1 MLPSLFKIIVGVLS
15 ESFYLLAEM
24 APYLLLGFFFAGILS
39 EFVSAERIARHL
51 GKGNISSVVKAALFG
66 MPLPL
71 CSCGVIPTTM
81 ALRKNGA
88 SRGAVLSFLIST
100 PTTGVDSIFATY
112 SLLGPLFAAYR
123 VLASFIAGVFSG
135 LVANLFGPKETI
147 NPNEDKQSNNHNHQR
162 RRMSLGRR
170 IGAVFQSAF
179 VELYDEIAKWLLL
192 GILIGG
198 IISFLIPDNFFTTFL
213 SEGWQAILV
222 MLVIGIPLYVCAT
235 GSIPIAAALM
245 LKGINPGAAFVFLL
259 AGPATN
265 AVTITVISKY
275 LGTRSS
281 IIYLASIAIS
291 SVGLALLLDK
301 VWVWFG
307 LSLSGGHTMG
317 HEMLPEWLKIGGAVF
332 ILLLSVF
339 VFMKKKYPQLFA
351 RRKQIQTGDVCS
363 SIFTV
368 PDMTCSDCAQKIKS
382 AVNELDGI
390 DVVIADPASK
400 QVKIE
405 HTASTTDLQIAEAIR
420 GAGYQVRL

>member
-1 MLPSLFKIIVGVLS
+1 MIQTVIKILIGVLS
-15 ESFYLLAEM
+15 ESFELLADM

-51 GKGNISSVVKAALFG
+51 GKGNLSSVVKAALIG

-112 SLLGPLFAAYR
+112 SLLGPLFAIYR
-123 VLASFIAGVFSG
+123 VLASFTAGVFAG
-135 LVANLFGPKETI
+135 VIANLFGLKETTD
-147 NPNEDKQSNNHNHQR
+147 PNGKNKSENQKQTKR
-162 RRMSLGRR
+162 RTSLSKRVV
-170 IGAVFQSAF
+170 AVFQYAF
-179 VELYDEIAKWLLL
+179 VELLEEIAKWLLI

-213 SEGWQAILV
+213 SEGWQTILV
-222 MLVIGIPLYVCAT
+222 MLVISIPIYVCAT
-235 GSIPIAAALM
+235 GSIPIAAALL

-265 AVTITVISKY
+265 AVTVTVISRY
-275 LGTRSS
+275 LGTRTS
-281 IIYLASIAIS
+281 IIYLISIALS
-291 SVGLALLLDK
+291 SVGLAFLLDQ

-307 LSLSGGHTMG
+307 LSLTGGHMVG
-317 HEMLPEWLKIGGAVF
+317 HEMLPEWFKVAGAIL
-332 ILLLSVF
+332 ILLLTLFIF
-339 VFMKKKYPQLFA
+339 VKKRYPQIFT
-351 RRKQIQTGDVCS
+351 RKKQIKDEEAHS

-368 PDMTCSDCAQKIKS
+368 LDMTCGDCAQKIKN
-382 AVNELDGI
+382 AVNKLDGI
-390 DVVIADPASK
+390 ACVLADPASK
-400 QVKIE
+400 KVRIE
-405 HTASTTDLQIAEAIR
+405 HTTSATDSQIAEAIR
-420 GAGYQVRL
+420 GAGYKVQ